1 MSTYSEL
8 VKQLHK
14 RAKLADQYMRRL
26 EKLSTED
33 KRYKSVL
40 QFAYSRARYDIENWS
55 GKGAKRWDVKA
66 PRTVQ
71 GVRAK
76 LSDIER
82 FLSSPT
88 ATKRGI
94 TKIYEKRAK
103 TMNEKYG
110 TDADWEKMAKYY
122 SRSINEKFDARF
134 GSKTSLLAVGKIQ
147 QNARNIKKKMNSTD
161 LDKFIVT
168 EFGEESKPVRRAIKK
183 MIKQYFEEL
192 KEAGIL

>member
-1 MSTYSEL
+1 MSTYDDL
-8 VKQLHK
+8 KKQFHK

-33 KRYKSVL
+33 KRYKNVL
-40 QFAYSRARYDIENWS
+40 QFAYARARYDIENWS
-55 GKGAKRWDVKA
+55 GEGAKRWDTKA

-71 GVRAK
+71 GIRAK

-94 TKIYEKRAK
+94 TKIYEKRAQ
-103 TMNEKYG
+103 TMHEKYG
-110 TDADWEKMAKYY
+110 IDADWEKMAKYY
-122 SRSINEKFDARF
+122 SRSLNEKFDSRF

-147 QNARNIKKKMNSTD
+147 QNARNIKKKLNSSD
-161 LDKFIVT
+161 LDKFIAT
-168 EFGEESKPVRRAIKK
+168 EFGGEDKPVRRAIRT
-183 MIKQYFEEL
+183 MIKQYSEEL